1 MKHTACKTTNC
12 RKWANLN
19 SDGFCPKCV
28 SVEDDDDC
36 VGSVCNVCNS
46 EIQEDDNKVIGCDVC
61 NNWYHA
67 ECAGCPDELLKII
80 DAMTTDSTD
89 ENSTCLLGNLIWV
102 CMKCNNDSPKTISIS
117 KNACKPV
124 KVVDTIDKG
133 CCTNENVMVDKSC
146 NTNDASQIN
155 TNPNV
160 SNTND
165 NSHISKE
172 SKYVAICKN
181 YRYGK
186 CNDENCS
193 YSHPAKCLNYCRYGR
208 DGCSGGFAKCNLLHP
223 VLCRGSL
230 KYNKCLDPDCTL
242 AHLKGTI
249 RKESNSMTTNT
260 PAMPQNVTYPQ
271 QQNRRNP
278 GPSHFDP
285 NLLGFYNYRQTK
297 SKMGRAD
304 EPVNDSR
311 RQSVYSYQYRQ
322 NEFPR
327 MAVKND
333 AAGLN
338 NHSLT
343 QQGQVSHKQDS
354 DQANFLEILK
364 ELKSM
369 KQTQQYF
376 QQEMILMKSMMGT
389 QHPPPQSMANQQIPA
404 TQYAATMNRLTSQ

>member
-1 MKHTACKTTNC
+1 
-12 RKWANLN
+12 
-19 SDGFCPKCV
+19 
-28 SVEDDDDC
+28 
-36 VGSVCNVCNS
+36 
-46 EIQEDDNKVIGCDVC
+46 
-61 NNWYHA
+61 
-67 ECAGCPDELLKII
+67 
-80 DAMTTDSTD
+80 
-89 ENSTCLLGNLIWV
+89 
-102 CMKCNNDSPKTISIS
+102 
-117 KNACKPV
+117 
-124 KVVDTIDKG
+124 
-133 CCTNENVMVDKSC
+133 
-146 NTNDASQIN
+146 
-155 TNPNV
+155 
-160 SNTND
+160 
-165 NSHISKE
+165 
-172 SKYVAICKN
+172 
-181 YRYGK
+181 
-186 CNDENCS
+186 
-193 YSHPAKCLNYCRYGR
+193 
-208 DGCSGGFAKCNLLHP
+208 
-223 VLCRGSL
+223 
-230 KYNKCLDPDCTL
+230 
-242 AHLKGTI
+242 
-249 RKESNSMTTNT
+249 MTTNT